1 MENEAKI
8 AIPIFEQRLY
18 LIRGCRVMI
27 DGDLADL
34 YEVPTKALNLAV
46 RRNKK
51 RFPGDFMFQL
61 TYEEAESLRFQFET
75 SSLKHG
81 GSRYLP
87 YVFTEHGV
95 AMLSSVLKSDRAVEM
110 GISIVRAF
118 IKLREMLGTHK
129 ELAYKIEEL
138 ERKQEIHGK
147 NLSE

>member
-1 MENEAKI
+1 M
-8 AIPIFEQRLY
+8 
-18 LIRGCRVMI
+18 
-27 DGDLADL
+27 
-34 YEVPTKALNLAV
+34 
-46 RRNKK
+46 
-51 RFPGDFMFQL
+51 
-61 TYEEAESLRFQFET
+61 
-75 SSLKHG
+75 
-81 GSRYLP
+81 P

-147 NLSE
+147 NLSEINSVLNELMNPLDAESRPEIPIGFNK